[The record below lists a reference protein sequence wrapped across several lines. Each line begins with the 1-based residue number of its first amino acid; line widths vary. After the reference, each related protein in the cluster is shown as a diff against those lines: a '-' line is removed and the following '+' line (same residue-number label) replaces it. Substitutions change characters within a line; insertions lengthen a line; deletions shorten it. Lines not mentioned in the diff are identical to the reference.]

1 MYLESDN
8 MIPTIVNA
16 LAVVMGSLL
25 GILAKKGIPDKLK
38 NILFYAVGL
47 TTLGIGIN
55 MSMSANN
62 FLIVLSSMALGGLIG
77 ELLDIEGFLKKIGD
91 NMQEGDFSTGFVMS
105 SILFLVGPLTIIG
118 SINAGLTNDGT
129 LIYTKSL
136 LDGISSTVLSSIY
149 GLGVMV
155 SAGSVLLVQGSIV
168 LLASQLS
175 FLTNE
180 IYLNDLVAIGG
191 IMVLGIGLKILEIKD
206 TKVGNFLPALLLSP
220 ILVWIVSLFK

>member
-1 MYLESDN
+1 MV
-8 MIPTIVNA
+8 PTIVNA
-16 LAVVMGSLL
+16 FAVIIGSLL
-25 GILAKKGIPDKLK
+25 GLLAKKGIPERLK
-38 NILFYAVGL
+38 IILFYAVGL

-62 FLIVLSSMALGGLIG
+62 FLIVLGSMALGGLIG
-77 ELLDIEGFLKKIGD
+77 ELLNIEGFLKRIGD
-91 NMQEGDFSTGFVMS
+91 NMKEGDFSTGFVMS

-136 LDGISSTVLSSIY
+136 LDGISSTVLASIY

-155 SAGSVLLVQGSIV
+155 SAGSVLVVQGSIV

-175 FLTNE
+175 FLTNK
-180 IYLNDLVAIGG
+180 IYLNDLVAVGG
-191 IMVLGIGLKILEIKD
+191 IMVLGIGLKILDIKD
-206 TKVGNFLPALLLSP
+206 TKVGNFLPALFVSP
-220 ILVWIVSLFK
+220 TLVWIVSLFK

>member
-1 MYLESDN
+1 MV
-8 MIPTIVNA
+8 PTFVNA
-16 LAVVMGSLL
+16 LAVVIGSLL
-25 GILAKKGIPDKLK
+25 GLFAKKGIPDRLK
-38 NILFYAVGL
+38 IILFYAVGL

-55 MSMSANN
+55 MTMSANN
-62 FLIVLSSMALGGLIG
+62 FLIVLGSMALGGLVG
-77 ELLDIEGFLKKIGD
+77 ELIDIEGFLKRIGD

-136 LDGISSTVLSSIY
+136 LDGISSTVLASIY

-175 FLTNE
+175 FLTND
-180 IYLNDLVAIGG
+180 IYLNDLVAVGG
-191 IMVLGIGLKILEIKD
+191 IMVLGIGLKILDIKD
-206 TKVGNFLPALLLSP
+206 TKVGNFLPSLIIAP
-220 ILVWIVSLFK
+220 ILVWIVSFF

>member
-1 MYLESDN
+1 MFLGRDK

-16 LAVVMGSLL
+16 LAVVIGSLL
-25 GILAKKGIPDKLK
+25 GLLAKKGIPERLK
-38 NILFYAVGL
+38 IILFYAVGL

-55 MSMSANN
+55 MTMSANN
-62 FLIVLSSMALGGLIG
+62 FLIVLGSMALGGLIG
-77 ELLDIEGFLKKIGD
+77 ELLNIEGFLKRIGD
-91 NMQEGDFSTGFVMS
+91 NMKEGDFSTGFVMS

-136 LDGISSTVLSSIY
+136 LDGISSTVLASIY

-155 SAGSVLLVQGSIV
+155 SAVSVLVVQGSIV

-175 FLTNE
+175 FLTDKM
-180 IYLNDLVAIGG
+180 YLNDLVAVGG
-191 IMVLGIGLKILEIKD
+191 IMVLGIGLKILDIKD
-206 TKVGNFLPALLLSP
+206 TKVGNFLPALFISP
-220 ILVWIVSLFK
+220 LLVWIVSLFK

>member
-1 MYLESDN
+1 

-16 LAVVMGSLL
+16 FAVIIGSLL
-25 GILAKKGIPDKLK
+25 GLLAKKGIPERLK
-38 NILFYAVGL
+38 IILFYAVGL

-62 FLIVLSSMALGGLIG
+62 FLIVLGSMALGGLIG
-77 ELLDIEGFLKKIGD
+77 ELLDIEGFLKRIGD
-91 NMQEGDFSTGFVMS
+91 NMKEGDFSTGFVMS

-136 LDGISSTVLSSIY
+136 LDGISSTVLASIY

-155 SAGSVLLVQGSIV
+155 SSGSVLVVQGSIV

-180 IYLNDLVAIGG
+180 IYLNDLVAVGG

-206 TKVGNFLPALLLSP
+206 TKVGNFLPALFVSP

>member
-1 MYLESDN
+1 

>member
-1 MYLESDN
+1 

-16 LAVVMGSLL
+16 FAVIIGSLL
-25 GILAKKGIPDKLK
+25 GLLAKKGIPERLK
-38 NILFYAVGL
+38 IILFYAVGL

-55 MSMSANN
+55 MTMSANN
-62 FLIVLSSMALGGLIG
+62 FLIVLGSMALGGLIG
-77 ELLDIEGFLKKIGD
+77 ELLDIEGFLKRIGD
-91 NMQEGDFSTGFVMS
+91 NMKEGDFSTGFVMS

-136 LDGISSTVLSSIY
+136 LDGISSTVLASIY

-155 SAGSVLLVQGSIV
+155 SSGSVLVVQGSIV

-180 IYLNDLVAIGG
+180 IYLNDLVAVGG
-191 IMVLGIGLKILEIKD
+191 IMVLGIGLKILDIKD
-206 TKVGNFLPALLLSP
+206 TKVGNFLPALFVSP

>member
-1 MYLESDN
+1 MV
-8 MIPTIVNA
+8 PTFVNA
-16 LAVVMGSLL
+16 LAVIIGSLL
-25 GILAKKGIPDKLK
+25 GLAAKKGIPDRLK
-38 NILFYAVGL
+38 TILFYAVGL

-62 FLIVLSSMALGGLIG
+62 FLIVLGSMALGGLTG
-77 ELLDIEGFLKKIGD
+77 ELLNIEGFLKRIGD
-91 NMQEGDFSTGFVMS
+91 SMQEGDFSTGFVMS

-149 GLGVMV
+149 GLGVMI
-155 SAGSVLLVQGSIV
+155 SAGSVLVIQGSIV

-175 FLTNE
+175 FLTDK
-180 IYLNDLVAIGG
+180 IYLNDLVAVGG

-206 TKVGNFLPALLLSP
+206 TKVGNFLPALIIAP
-220 ILVWIVSLFK
+220 ILVWIVSFF